1 MTRRIS
7 IPLMLLACAALALV
21 ARGDAASS
29 PYDWAKWR
37 EFWSFKPV
45 VKPAVPAASNPS
57 WIRNPIDAF
66 ILAKLD
72 ENHRTPAPE
81 ADRDTL
87 VRRVTYDLSGL
98 PPTPEEI
105 RAFRA
110 DKSPDAY
117 EKLVDRLLA
126 SPHYGEHWGRHWLDV
141 ARYVPG
147 RISFPGVKHSRG
159 DQAYRD
165 YVVRAFNSDKPYN
178 RFVTEQLAGDL
189 LPPSTDRQQ
198 YFDQITAPA
207 FLSIGGWFDME
218 TDPSRLRLEMIDEQ
232 INTTTKG
239 LLGLSVACARC
250 HDHKFDPIPT
260 EDYYSLAGVFRSTKL
275 IGNLNEFWRDGRV
288 RQLRPLAMPDEVA
301 ANDAIEKRIDEKKA
315 QLWTFLSNEH
325 ERLSK
330 TWKADESKYR
340 EAAAKVD
347 RPFVKSIEA
356 EQFDGQDN
364 LRIAQLMKDG
374 KATDVLE
381 TQTPGAQWVRYRI
394 ELPETAK
401 YTLEALYSTDE
412 GSPVYVQ
419 ANGTYVTENALN
431 EPTGGWDLKYQRW
444 ATLATL
450 ELRKGVNFLRL
461 GFKKEGSF
469 PRLDRIRL
477 IGQNKATED
486 QIAQT
491 AAAAGLDRELLERFV
506 IDPQQP
512 WPTVAGVVGY
522 LDDAGQQRV
531 GDLRSEATALATQI
545 APHEQVVA
553 VTDEAQPQDVPV
565 HLRGETY
572 AVSKTNVPRGTLRL
586 LDGAL
591 SRPNVSTGSSG
602 RLELAR
608 WITDPR
614 NPLTARVMVNRIWGW
629 HFGRGIVATPSDF
642 GSRGEPPTHPELLD
656 WLAATFVEQG
666 WSIKQ
671 LQRLILTSNT
681 YRMSSAESESE
692 LARHTAPHGATLRHI
707 SDSAGAERTQI
718 ADDPE
723 NKLLSRFPRRRLEAE
738 AIYDAM
744 RSTTNMIPRQQS
756 GTPLDREKSSQRAMY
771 ILSNGKA
778 PPGLGGDV
786 RKFFGLFDYDL
797 STAPIAQRMTSQTAA
812 QSLFWMN
819 SPLVKFMAGKFAER
833 LLRMDKLD
841 DPKRVDMAYL
851 LALGHEPSPAVKK
864 SALAFLEQ
872 AVSEDGKTSQEAW
885 SELCQALYGSAEFRY
900 LE

>member
-1 MTRRIS
+1 MTRRIH
-7 IPLMLLACAALALV
+7 IPLMLLACAVLAGV
-21 ARGDAASS
+21 ARGDAASSSS

-37 EFWSFKPV
+37 QFWSFKPV
-45 VKPAVPAASNPS
+45 VKPAVPPVPNPS
-57 WIRNPIDAF
+57 WVRNPIDAF

-72 ENHRTPAPE
+72 ENHRQPAPE

-87 VRRVTYDLSGL
+87 IRRVTYDLTGL

-110 DKSPDAY
+110 DKSSGAY

-165 YVVRAFNSDKPYN
+165 YVVRAFNNDKPYD
-178 RFVTEQLAGDL
+178 RFVIEQLAGDL
-189 LPPSTDRQQ
+189 LPATRDRQK

-218 TDPSRLRLEMIDEQ
+218 TDPNRLRMEMIDEQ
-232 INTTTKG
+232 INTTTKAF
-239 LLGLSVACARC
+239 LGLSVACARC

-260 EDYYSLAGVFRSTKL
+260 EDYYALAGVFRSTKI
-275 IGNLNEFWRDGRV
+275 IGNLNQFWRDGRV
-288 RQLRPLAMPDEVA
+288 RQTRPLAMPEEVA
-301 ANDAIEKRIDEKKA
+301 ANDAIEKQIDQKKA
-315 QLWTFLSNEH
+315 QLWSFLSAEH

-330 TWKADESKYR
+330 TWKADESKYC
-340 EAAAKVD
+340 EAAAKIE
-347 RPFVKSIEA
+347 RPLVKNIEA

-381 TQTPGAQWVRYRI
+381 TQTPGAQWVRYKI
-394 ELPETAK
+394 ELPDTAQ

-412 GSPVYVQ
+412 GSPLYVQ
-419 ANGTYVTENALN
+419 ANGTYVTEKALS

-444 ATLATL
+444 APLATF

-477 IGQNKATED
+477 IRQNKATED
-486 QIAQT
+486 QVAQ
-491 AAAAGLDRELLERFV
+491 AASAAGLNRELLERFV

-512 WPTVAGVVGY
+512 WPMVAGVVGY
-522 LDDAGQQRV
+522 LDDAGQAHV
-531 GDLRSEATALATQI
+531 ADLRSETAALESQI
-545 APHEQVVA
+545 VPHEQIIA
-553 VTDEAQPQDVPV
+553 VTDESQPQDVPV
-565 HLRGETY
+565 HLRGDTY
-572 AVSKTNVPRGTLRL
+572 AVSKTTVPRGTLRL

-591 SRPNVSTGSSG
+591 PRPSISAGSSG
-602 RLELAR
+602 RLELAQ
-608 WITDPR
+608 WVTDRR
-614 NPLTARVMVNRIWGW
+614 NPLTARVMVNRLWAW

-666 WSIKQ
+666 WSVKQ
-671 LQRLILTSNT
+671 IQRLIVTSST
-681 YRMSSAESESE
+681 YRMSSD
-692 LARHTAPHGATLRHI
+692 
-707 SDSAGAERTQI
+707 SDSSNAQQSATKAHNLNIAGAKRTQI

-723 NKLLSRFPRRRLEAE
+723 NKLLAHFPRRRLDAE

-744 RSTTNMIPRQQS
+744 RSTTNMIPRQES
-756 GTPLDREKSSQRAMY
+756 GTALNLERSAQRAMY
-771 ILSNGKA
+771 ILSNGRA
-778 PPGLGGDV
+778 PQGLGGEV
-786 RKFFGLFDYDL
+786 RKFFTLFDYDL
-797 STAPIAQRMTSQTAA
+797 STPPIAQRPTSQTAA

-819 SPLVKFMAGKFAER
+819 NPLVKYMAGKFADR

-841 DPKRVDMAYL
+841 DPKRLDMAYL
-851 LALGHEPSPAVKK
+851 LALGHEPDPAVKK
-864 SALAFLEQ
+864 EALAFLEQ
-872 AVSEDGKTSQEAW
+872 SMGDDGKTPQEAW

-900 LE
+900 VE

>member
-7 IPLMLLACAALALV
+7 IPLIVLACAAVSAL

-29 PYDWAKWR
+29 AAPYDWAKWR
-37 EFWSFKPV
+37 QFWSFKPV
-45 VKPAVPAASNPS
+45 VKPAVPTVSNPS
-57 WIRNPIDAF
+57 WVRNPIDAF

-72 ENHRTPAPE
+72 ENHRKPASE

-87 VRRVTYDLSGL
+87 IRRVTYDVTGL

-189 LPPSTDRQQ
+189 LPPSSDRQQ

-218 TDPSRLRLEMIDEQ
+218 TDPNRLRLEIIDEQ

-288 RQLRPLAMPDEVA
+288 RQVRPLAMPDEVA

-315 QLWTFLSNEH
+315 QLWKFLSGEH
-325 ERLSK
+325 ERLSRQ
-330 TWKADESKYR
+330 WKADEPKYR
-340 EAAAKVD
+340 DAAAKID

-381 TQTPGAQWVRYRI
+381 TQTPGAQWVRYRV

-412 GSPVYVQ
+412 ASPVYVQ
-419 ANGTYVTENALN
+419 ANGTYVTESALS
-431 EPTGGWDLKYQRW
+431 EATGGWDLKYQRW
-444 ATLATL
+444 ATLATF
-450 ELRKGVNFLRL
+450 ELRKGVNFLRI
-461 GFKKEGSF
+461 GFRKDGSF
-469 PRLDRIRL
+469 PRLDRLRL
-477 IGQNKATED
+477 IRQNKATED

-512 WPTVAGVVGY
+512 WPTIAGVASY
-522 LDDAGQQRV
+522 LDDAGQQRAT
-531 GDLRSEATALATQI
+531 DLRSEAAALATQI
-545 APHEQVVA
+545 TPHEQVVA

-572 AVSKTNVPRGTLRL
+572 AVSKSNVPRGTLRL

-591 SRPNVSTGSSG
+591 PRPSVSTGSSG
-602 RLELAR
+602 RLELAQ
-608 WITDPR
+608 WVTDPR

-642 GSRGEPPTHPELLD
+642 GSRGERPTHPELLD
-656 WLAATFVEQG
+656 YLAGELIKYNWRLHPIHKLIMTSAVYTQG
-666 WSIKQ
+666 S
-671 LQRLILTSNT
+671 R
-681 YRMSSAESESE
+681 ADE
-692 LARHTAPHGATLRHI
+692 ARAKVDR
-707 SDSAGAERTQI
+707 
-718 ADDPE
+718 E
-723 NKLLSRFPRRRLEAE
+723 NKLLWHFPPRRLEAE
-738 AIYDAM
+738 VIRDTLLAVGGDLDAKQFGPGTLDPASKRRSIYFTVKRSKLMPMMVIFDAPEALTGM
-744 RSTTNMIPRQQS
+744 ADRPTTTIAPQALHLLNNPQGRAHARGLARRIAPDSR
-756 GTPLDREKSSQRAMY
+756 TPLEDA
-771 ILSNGKA
+771 
-778 PPGLGGDV
+778 V
-786 RKFFGLFDYDL
+786 RQGYR
-797 STAPIAQRMTSQTAA
+797 I
-812 QSLFWMN
+812 
-819 SPLVKFMAGKFAER
+819 
-833 LLRMDKLD
+833 
-841 DPKRVDMAYL
+841 
-851 LALGHEPSPAVKK
+851 
-864 SALAFLEQ
+864 ALARTPTPDELT
-872 AVSEDGKTSQEAW
+872 DGVAFVRAQEAPYPANTGR
-885 SELCQALYGSAEFRY
+885 EAALADFCQVLMCLNEFVY
-900 LE
+900 VE